1 LNQAF
6 AKYLTIHVAGAV
18 LSPADT
24 IIFALALAAALLSGF
39 RLWHLVKQEA
49 RRQRLAALR
58 GVASRETDSEARSIW
73 YERLGSI
80 VAASPAIGKA
90 EQQRLLRALAAA
102 GIKGHGRLAA
112 FVASKVC
119 TALLLAALVWV
130 YLEWSHWL
138 GHSTMMRMAAVA
150 GALMLGWRFPDLVLG
165 RLAARRRLRLEQ
177 GIPDA
182 LDLLVVCAEAGL
194 SLDQAIDQVSQDL
207 RSSNRAVAE
216 EFATTAAEMRVLSSR
231 AEALANLVE
240 RTGLAN
246 LRSITATLGQAIRF
260 GTPLAE
266 SLRTLAAEM
275 RNERLLRIEERAG
288 RLPVL
293 LAMPLACFIFPSLM
307 IVIGTPVALR
317 VMDTLN
323 NTPIFRAP

>member
-1 LNQAF
+1 LNQAV
-6 AKYLTIHVAGAV
+6 AKYLTIRFAGVV
-18 LSPADT
+18 LTPAET
-24 IIFALALAAALLSGF
+24 IILALPLAAALVAAFL
-39 RLWHLVKQEA
+39 LWRLVKQED
-49 RRQRLAALR
+49 RRQRLAAIR
-58 GVASRETDSEARSIW
+58 GVASGGTDGEASRRW

-80 VAASPAIGKA
+80 VAASPAIGKT
-90 EQQRLLRALAAA
+90 EQQRLLAVLAAA
-102 GIKGHGRLAA
+102 GIKEHGRLAG

-119 TALLLAALVWV
+119 SALLWTALVWLF
-130 YLEWSHWL
+130 LECSHWL
-138 GHSTMMRMAAVA
+138 GTSTLVRTAALA
-150 GALMLGWRFPDLVLG
+150 GAVMVGWRLPDFVLN
-165 RLAARRRLRLEQ
+165 RLAKRRRLRIEQ

-182 LDLLVVCAEAGL
+182 LDLLVICAEAGL
-194 SLDQAIDQVSQDL
+194 SLDQAVDQVSQDI

-216 EFATTAAEMRVLSSR
+216 EFATTAAEMRVLSNR
-231 AEALANLVE
+231 AEALANMVE

-246 LRSITATLGQAIRF
+246 LRSITATLSQAIRF

-293 LAMPLACFIFPSLM
+293 LAMPLACFIFPSLL

-317 VMDTLN
+317 IMDTLN
-323 NTPIFRAP
+323 TTLFKAS